1 MIVTFLLSCTLRD
14 VSFAEVGSVCRVALR
29 EPVCVQIGRKKR
41 EKKEKF
47 VGERKKIHAVLE
59 TIVEEQVR

>member
-1 MIVTFLLSCTLRD
+1 VSFLLAYILRD

-29 EPVCVQIGRKKR
+29 EPVCVQIGRKKG
-41 EKKEKF
+41 EKQKRT
-47 VGERKKIHAVLE
+47 VCGEKKIHAVLA